1 LEHFGDVGSLDDNV
15 ESFLSNDDGDARDIF
30 AALKP
35 DHNPT
40 TKGTHLTFLF
50 ICVLCVYQR
59 HLFWEHSTEMTIH
72 FLLSG
77 FTFNE
82 VRAFSTS
89 NKLVCCHFSSDG
101 KYLAS
106 AGHEKKVLCG
116 L

>member
-50 ICVLCVYQR
+50 ICVVCVPK
-59 HLFWEHSTEMTIH
+59 TP
-72 FLLSG
+72 FLG
-77 FTFNE
+77 AFNRNDYSFSL
-82 VRAFSTS
+82 VR
-89 NKLVCCHFSSDG
+89 VHI
-101 KYLAS
+101 
-106 AGHEKKVLCG
+106 
-116 L
+116 